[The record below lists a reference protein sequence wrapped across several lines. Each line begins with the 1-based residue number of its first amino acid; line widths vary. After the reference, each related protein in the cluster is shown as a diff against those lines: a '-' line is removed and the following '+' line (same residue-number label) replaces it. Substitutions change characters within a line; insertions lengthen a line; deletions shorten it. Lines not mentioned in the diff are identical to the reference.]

1 MKAMKKKE
9 YIAPETEMKT
19 VELERGFM
27 AASIYE
33 KAENTE
39 DLKINA
45 QDVDETFD
53 FRNETTWK

>member
-27 AASIYE
+27 VASGKETTIDKDEVEIEVKEYASI
-33 KAENTE
+33 EN
-39 DLKINA
+39 
-45 QDVDETFD
+45 DVTF
-53 FRNETTWK
+53 N